1 MINESHYQSTTK
13 SENEMPKNL
22 DMCVRIEQAR
32 NGVIVE
38 AYSKTGPV
46 AEKQYVFNSLE
57 EALQEIPSI
66 MSVAKAEM
74 NDKKKEGQV
83 LSDEE

>member
-1 MINESHYQSTTK
+1 
-13 SENEMPKNL
+13 MPKNL

-38 AYSKTGPV
+38 AFSKSGPGK
-46 AEKQYVFNSLE
+46 KQYVFNSLE

>member
-1 MINESHYQSTTK
+1 MINESPYQSTTK

-22 DMCVRIEQAR
+22 DVCVKIEQAR

-38 AYSKTGPV
+38 AYSKDRLG
-46 AEKQYVFNSLE
+46 EKQYVFNSLE

-74 NDKKKEGQV
+74 KDKKKEGQV

>member
-1 MINESHYQSTTK
+1 MINESPYQSTTK

-22 DMCVRIEQAR
+22 DMCVKIEQAR

-38 AYSKTGPV
+38 AYSKTGP